1 MDLSKCDG
9 KEFRCRID
17 GEECFGK
24 ITIEDGCAYLCQN
37 KKCGSSCYNKRGF
50 AYSWSIDN
58 CKAARLIKNRVTDFV
73 LIDDENSIL
82 SLKNIR
88 TIALEKAKESF
99 GGDTTNV
106 DIFINAFE
114 LGIEWYK
121 DNIQS

>member
-24 ITIEDGCAYLCQN
+24 ITIEDGNAYLCQN
-37 KKCGSSCYNKRGF
+37 KKNGANCNNKNGF
-50 AYSWSIDN
+50 KYSWAINN
-58 CKAARLIKNRVTDFV
+58 CKAVRLIGNRVTDFV

-82 SLKNIR
+82 SLENIR

-99 GGDTTNV
+99 GDDTTNIDV
-106 DIFINAFE
+106 FINAFE